1 MRGLRR
7 FGALV
12 LASLQLGVSTAV
24 VALDSILD
32 GERAGST
39 LHVEAQD
46 SEACATHHDHLF
58 CQVVRSLSSATGA
71 SPVTHSSAATA
82 VVSAVV
88 PTHGA
93 DAIRPTLLSG
103 SIGSRAPPL
112 A

>member
-12 LASLQLGVSTAV
+12 LASLQLGVSTV
-24 VALDSILD
+24 VVTADSMLD

-58 CQVVRSLSSATGA
+58 CQVVRSLSAATGTR
-71 SPVTHSSAATA
+71 PVTDSHATTA
-82 VVSAVV
+82 VVTSVV
-88 PTHGA
+88 PTHTA
-93 DAIRPTLLSG
+93 AAIRPTLLSG

-112 A
+112 S